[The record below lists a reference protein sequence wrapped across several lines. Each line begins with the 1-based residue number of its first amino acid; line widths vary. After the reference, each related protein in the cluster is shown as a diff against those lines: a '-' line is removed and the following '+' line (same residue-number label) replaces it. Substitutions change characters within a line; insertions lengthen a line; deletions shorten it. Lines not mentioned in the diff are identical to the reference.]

1 MPTAPGAHPDNVVK
15 GEKYRITVL
24 TDGLF
29 RLEYDETG
37 VFEDRC
43 DAGRVN
49 RDFTSTEFT
58 VKETEEELQ
67 IFTKRVQMNYNKKKF
82 TSNGLSLKVRG
93 NISNY
98 HSVWHYG
105 EETEDLGGT
114 ARTLDGVNG
123 ACPLEHGLMSR
134 CGFSVLDDSKSLIL
148 KEDGWDRAK
157 KKGYHRYLFFWLW
170 T

>member
-1 MPTAPGAHPDNVVK
+1 MYKMPTAPGAHPDNVVK

-24 TDGLF
+24 ADGLF
-29 RLEYDETG
+29 RLEDDETG
-37 VFEDRC
+37 VFEDR
-43 DAGRVN
+43 ATQVVFN
-49 RDFTSTEFT
+49 RDFAPTEFT

-67 IFTKRVQMNYNKKKF
+67 IFTTRVQMNYNKKEF
-82 TSNGLSLKVRG
+82 TPNGLSLKVRG

-148 KEDGWDRAK
+148 KEDGWVEP
-157 KKGYHRYLFFWLW
+157 
-170 T
+170 